1 MAHRNYRSFVTFI
14 IVTWFH
20 DVFVGCSTAC
30 YLLFGDQP
38 PHQLAVT
45 AMDDSNTSGMVGGPD
60 GGAESS
66 PPPPPLHA
74 TSSRRHSS
82 SSRSRA
88 EEPMPGYA
96 EALLLIV
103 FCVIVLLPL
112 WSLCGYHLVLIS
124 NGETT
129 KERIQHKKAAAA
141 MQESVES
148 PELGPQSEAAAGVI
162 ARRGAKEARDAANE
176 MSCFG
181 HWNSV
186 MCKSA
191 PPSQLPPLRGLVREV
206 EATALR
212 RQEEGAAVSRD
223 EAQNWENGPRRSDSG
238 RDLSLEDTT
247 TSNPVRG
254 VPV

>member
-1 MAHRNYRSFVTFI
+1 
-14 IVTWFH
+14 
-20 DVFVGCSTAC
+20 
-30 YLLFGDQP
+30 
-38 PHQLAVT
+38 
-45 AMDDSNTSGMVGGPD
+45 
-60 GGAESS
+60 
-66 PPPPPLHA
+66 
-74 TSSRRHSS
+74 
-82 SSRSRA
+82 
-88 EEPMPGYA
+88 
-96 EALLLIV
+96 
-103 FCVIVLLPL
+103 
-112 WSLCGYHLVLIS
+112 
-124 NGETT
+124 
-129 KERIQHKKAAAA
+129 

-186 MCKSA
+186 MCKPA

-206 EATALR
+206 EAATLR
-212 RQEEGAAVSRD
+212 RQED